1 MSGKEA
7 YKFDPEFEKYWEAL
21 QKQTY
26 FDDKIIKQFENIQK
40 RLINAIKRA
49 KKPIYSQ
56 NTKNIIRRFQLNLIQ
71 YLQKE
76 LK

>member
-1 MSGKEA
+1 MSEKEA
-7 YKFDPEFEKYWEAL
+7 HKFDPEFEKYWEAL